1 MTIPIRTRLP
11 LKAWLAAGI
20 LTLFSLVST
29 IMHAPAT
36 HDRTA
41 ASTAHA
47 TLTSAADTIVTGAI
61 R

>member
-1 MTIPIRTRLP
+1 LP